1 MSRAGWDVLGTLPVV
16 PALERPDL
24 LAEPV
29 AVALKELDAE
39 RIGVAEIDPDL
50 ADTAA
55 FCDAYSSPTDRAANC
70 VVVAGKRAGEVRY
83 AACVALATTRVDVN
97 GVVKKRLDARKI
109 SFAPMDDA
117 VALTGMAY
125 GGITPIGL
133 PADWPVWVAPGVAEA
148 DAVVVGSG
156 TRAGKL
162 AVPGDLLASLPQATV
177 VEDLAR

>member
-1 MSRAGWDVLGTLPVV
+1 MSWAVLGTLDVV

-24 LAEPV
+24 LADPV

-39 RIGVAEIDPDL
+39 RVGVAEIDPDL

-55 FCDAYSSPTDRAANC
+55 FCAAYSSPPERAANC

-117 VALTGMAY
+117 VGLTGMAY

-133 PADWPVWVAPGVAEA
+133 PADWPLWIAPDVASA

-156 TRAGKL
+156 LRAGKL
-162 AVPGDLLASLPQATV
+162 AVPGDLLAALPNATV
-177 VEDLAR
+177 VEGLAR